1 MATVDL
7 TTIAELEETLSQND
21 IVLID
26 FWADWCGPCKMFGPI
41 YTEVSD
47 EHPEIH
53 FTKVN
58 TEEAQELA
66 AAFSVS
72 SIPMLAAFREGIMVY
87 KQPGMIPKEGLED
100 LLKQVS
106 ELNMEKVRSEIAEQ
120 SN

>member
-7 TTIAELEETLSQND
+7 TTIAGLEETLSQND
-21 IVLID
+21 TVLID

-41 YTEVSD
+41 YTDVSNEYPEV
-47 EHPEIH
+47 H

-72 SIPMLAAFREGIMVY
+72 SIPMLAVFREGIMVY
-87 KQPGMIPKEGLED
+87 KPGIVPKEGLND
-100 LLKQVS
+100 LLKQVR
-106 ELNMEKVRSEIAEQ
+106 ELNMDEVRAQVAEEQ
-120 SN
+120 N